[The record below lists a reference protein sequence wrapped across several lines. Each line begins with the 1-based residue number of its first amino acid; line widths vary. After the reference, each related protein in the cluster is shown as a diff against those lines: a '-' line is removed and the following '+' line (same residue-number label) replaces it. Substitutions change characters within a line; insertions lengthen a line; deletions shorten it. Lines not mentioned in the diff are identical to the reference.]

1 MSPRARITLTGLA
14 ALAVMLGLF
23 AWKPEPLE
31 RLEQMLLDARFRVRG
46 PVAPRMPIVIAAID
60 AKSVDEIGRWPWRRS
75 VMADLIR
82 KLDGAGAAPIGLDIV
97 FSEPEEPPE
106 VQPLREA
113 RQRMERLGGDV
124 RPALAM
130 VDEALER
137 ASTDAQLEAA
147 IHEASDY
154 TVMGFFFRTGRDA
167 ELDGGVESRL
177 EEGLPLVRK
186 GKLKLAARVSGEDE
200 RAPFLTCS
208 DVEPNIERFHRLPS
222 RMGFFSTYTDIDGVV
237 RRSSL
242 LIRCGGDLY
251 VSLDLAIAEVALQ
264 THAQA
269 IGFPEKGDE
278 KTPGVQQIRLG
289 DLSIPTDEGA
299 RILVNYRG
307 PTRTFPHLSIVDIL
321 AGRHDEDVAGA
332 IVIVGPTE
340 VGIQDV
346 YGSPFS
352 AAFPG
357 VEVHATVV
365 DNLLSGEVLRKNVE
379 FRYAE
384 LGMMVGAALLII
396 GFVPMLGGAM
406 RGAVFSALLLLA
418 VGGVAT
424 WLFIDR
430 NWWINLTYPAGTV
443 AAVYLAVAIT
453 QSMTVEAKSR
463 QIRDVFKSYL
473 DARVVE
479 ELAEDPEAIKLGGE
493 RRDVSIL
500 FSDIR
505 GWTTLSEEIGAE
517 NVVLL
522 LRAYL
527 TPMTRIVF
535 DSEGTLDKYIGDAVM
550 AFWGAPKAL
559 PDHPLRCAESAL
571 RMQEEVALL
580 RRALGGT
587 MPGMD
592 RLKIG
597 IGIHSGEVAAG
608 AMGSE
613 LRVDYTLI
621 GDGVNLAARIESLTK
636 KYGAAV
642 LASGHLVDR
651 LPAGFLAREL
661 DEIRVKGK
669 HEGARLFELLG
680 RREARPDE
688 KAWLD
693 AYAAGL
699 AAYKQG
705 RWEEAEAAFRECRD
719 LRGGDT
725 ACDLMLERIT
735 RLRAAPPPAWDGIY
749 AFEEK

>member
-1 MSPRARITLTGLA
+1 MSPRTRITLAGLA
-14 ALAVMLGLF
+14 ALALMLGLF
-23 AWKPEPLE
+23 AWNPEPLK
-31 RLEQMLLDARFRVRG
+31 RVEQMLLDARFNVRG
-46 PVAPRMPIVIAAID
+46 PVPPRMPIVIAAID
-60 AKSVDEIGRWPWRRS
+60 AKSVDRIGRWPWRRS
-75 VMADLIR
+75 VIANLVRRLND
-82 KLDGAGAAPIGLDIV
+82 AGAAAIGLDIV

-106 VQPLREA
+106 VQPLRDA
-113 RQRMERLGGDV
+113 LARMEETGAQDG
-124 RPALAM
+124 PAVEI
-130 VDEALER
+130 VD
-137 ASTDAQLEAA
+137 QLEAA
-147 IHEASDY
+147 IREASDY
-154 TVMGFFFRTGRDA
+154 VAMGFFFRTQRDA
-167 ELDGGVESRL
+167 ALDGGVEEDL
-177 EEGLPLVRK
+177 DETLPLVRK
-186 GKLKLAARVSGEDE
+186 GKLKVASRVSGKDDL
-200 RAPFLTCS
+200 ANFLTCTG
-208 DVEPNIERFHRLPS
+208 VEPNIARFHRLPN

-264 THAQA
+264 TPAQA
-269 IGFPEKGDE
+269 IGFPERKDA

-289 DLSIPTDEGA
+289 DLSIPTDEGS

-321 AGRHDEDVAGA
+321 DGKHDQDVNGA

-352 AAFPG
+352 QAFPG

-365 DNLLSGEVLRKNVE
+365 DNLLSGEVLRQNFE
-379 FRYAE
+379 FRFIE
-384 LGMMVGAALLII
+384 LGMMIGAALLIVV
-396 GFVPMLGGAM
+396 FVPMLGGAL

-418 VGGVAT
+418 VAGAVT

-430 NWWINLTYPAGTV
+430 YWWINLTYPGGTV
-443 AAVYLAVAIT
+443 AVVYLAVAIT

-463 QIRDVFKSYL
+463 QIRNVFKSYL
-473 DARVVE
+473 DPRVVE

-517 NVVLL
+517 NVVNL

-571 RMQEEVALL
+571 HMQEEVARL
-580 RRALGGT
+580 RAELGDT
-587 MPGMD
+587 LPGMD

-642 LASGHLVDR
+642 LASGALVDR
-651 LPAGFLAREL
+651 LPEGFLVREL

-680 RREARPDE
+680 RREARPEE

-693 AYAAGL
+693 AYATGL
-699 AAYKQG
+699 AAYKRG
-705 RWEEAEAAFRECRD
+705 LWDEAEAAFRQCRE
-719 LRGGDT
+719 LHGGDP
-725 ACDLMLERIT
+725 ACDLMLERIA
-735 RLRAAPPPAWDGIY
+735 RLRADPPPGWDGIY